1 MVTDL
6 HSGLQL
12 EDTALTVVSP
22 LNYQVFQR
30 DTDNRALVPIAIKTQ
45 LGRGQISARLVL
57 LPVHTAYQPYA
68 GQTTAWV
75 HLSQTQGGYA
85 GEALATAGGW
95 YRLEVRCQGKNG
107 EEILA
112 VVQRVG
118 IGDVF
123 ICAGQSNGANSGWP
137 PQVPHEDRVVAFD
150 GQTWRLGHD
159 PQPMATNT
167 GGSPWPILGD
177 LLVRSLQVPIAFAA
191 VNQGGS
197 RVESWHPRGELYPL
211 LAGIAKAHSPHG
223 ARAVLWHQGYAN
235 SGYAGSITAEDYAK
249 SLAMTIA
256 ALNDDAGYTL
266 PWVVAQEGIAPYWKT
281 DSQAVRNGQQL
292 LWERGLAYQG
302 PLTDDL
308 VGPKFRHDVDHFNEL
323 GLRIHA
329 ERWFALLFAQ
339 FYAVAPMHAGTP

>member
-107 EEILA
+107 EGILA

-177 LLVRSLQVPIAFAA
+177 LLVRSLQVPIA
-191 VNQGGS
+191 VC
-197 RVESWHPRGELYPL
+197 RGQSGWV
-211 LAGIAKAHSPHG
+211 ARGI
-223 ARAVLWHQGYAN
+223 
-235 SGYAGSITAEDYAK
+235 
-249 SLAMTIA
+249 
-256 ALNDDAGYTL
+256 
-266 PWVVAQEGIAPYWKT
+266 
-281 DSQAVRNGQQL
+281 
-292 LWERGLAYQG
+292 
-302 PLTDDL
+302 
-308 VGPKFRHDVDHFNEL
+308 
-323 GLRIHA
+323 
-329 ERWFALLFAQ
+329 
-339 FYAVAPMHAGTP
+339 VAPAG